1 MKDIK
6 TFFKLIRYG
15 LFLEYH
21 LSRQNVIDTKHLTVA
36 KYHSEMA
43 AHYFYKIYGY
53 DPRKNS

>member
-1 MKDIK
+1 MKEIK
-6 TFFKLIRYG
+6 TFLKLLRYG

-21 LSRQNVIDTKHLTVA
+21 LKKQYQIDIKHLTVA

-53 DPRKNS
+53 IPERR